1 MSSSDL
7 LYLRCYEIIIE
18 INMDI
23 TPLLSKNALSMRRSQ
38 IRELLSVA
46 TRPEI
51 ISFAGG
57 FPSPETFPVEEL
69 KGIMQDVLD
78 TEGAAALQYGGTDGV
93 LALRK
98 EIAHLYKRDENL
110 DVAPE
115 NILITTASQQ
125 ALDLICRVFID
136 PGDVIVC
143 GLPTYLAAL
152 QSVWSYQG
160 QPYGLR
166 HNDGLAEAC
175 NVLCATG
182 KKPKFLYSIPD
193 FQNPSG
199 ETMTLE
205 ERKYVVEVA
214 RKYDLLIVEDTP
226 YKNIRFSGETLPS
239 MYSMAPDRVILV
251 GTFSKTFVPGFRL
264 GWIVAG
270 HEVVD
275 RINVAKQSADLCTPV
290 FNQMVAARYLSS
302 GAYDENLKKT
312 CALYKRKKDLM
323 IKSFEEF
330 MPEGVSWTN
339 PDGGL
344 FLFLRLPE
352 QYDTRELFDLA
363 IKENVAFVLG
373 EAFHSDGSGKNT
385 MRMNFSFA
393 SDEKIVE
400 GVRRLAAAIRRLY
413 EKHGIEK

>member
-1 MSSSDL
+1 
-7 LYLRCYEIIIE
+7 
-18 INMDI
+18 MDI

-38 IRELLSVA
+38 IRDLLSVA

-57 FPSPETFPVEEL
+57 FPSPESFPVEDL
-69 KGIMQDVLD
+69 KRIMQEVLD
-78 TEGAAALQYGGTDGV
+78 KEGAAALQYGSTDGV
-93 LALRK
+93 KSLRE
-98 EIAHLYKRDENL
+98 EISRLYKRDENL
-110 DVAPE
+110 DVPVE
-115 NILITTASQQ
+115 NIMITTASQQ

-152 QSVWSYQG
+152 QSVWSYRG

-166 HNDGLAEAC
+166 HNNGLAEAC

-182 KKPKFLYSIPD
+182 KKPKFIYSIPD

-205 ERKYVVEVA
+205 ERKYVVDVA

-226 YKNIRFSGETLPS
+226 YKNIRFEGETLPS
-239 MYSMAPDRVILV
+239 MYSMAPERVIMV

-264 GWIVAG
+264 GWIVAQ
-270 HEVVD
+270 HDVIE
-275 RINVAKQSADLCTPV
+275 RIIVAKQSSDLCTPV
-290 FNQMVAARYLSS
+290 FNQMVAARYLAS
-302 GAYDENLKKT
+302 GAYDVNLKKT
-312 CALYKRKKDLM
+312 CALYKRKKNVM
-323 IKSFEEF
+323 VSSFEEF
-330 MPEGVSWTN
+330 MPKGVTWTN

-352 QYDTRELFDLA
+352 QFDTRELFDLA
-363 IKENVAFVLG
+363 IKENVAFVIG

-385 MRMNFSFA
+385 MRLNFSFA
-393 SDEKIVE
+393 SDEKIRE

-413 EKHGIEK
+413 ERYGYEV

>member
-1 MSSSDL
+1 
-7 LYLRCYEIIIE
+7 
-18 INMDI
+18 MDI

-38 IRELLSVA
+38 IRDLLSVA

-57 FPSPETFPVEEL
+57 FPSPESFPVEDL
-69 KGIMQDVLD
+69 KRIMQEVLD
-78 TEGAAALQYGGTDGV
+78 KEGAAALQYGSTDGV
-93 LALRK
+93 KALRE
-98 EIAHLYKRDENL
+98 EISRLYKRDENL
-110 DVAPE
+110 DVPVE
-115 NILITTASQQ
+115 NIMITTASQQ

-152 QSVWSYQG
+152 QSVWSYRG

-166 HNDGLAEAC
+166 HNNGLAEAC

-182 KKPKFLYSIPD
+182 KKPKFIYSIPD

-226 YKNIRFSGETLPS
+226 YKNIRFEGETLPS
-239 MYSMAPDRVILV
+239 MYSMAPDRVIMV

-264 GWIVAG
+264 GWIVAQ
-270 HEVVD
+270 HDVIE
-275 RINVAKQSADLCTPV
+275 RIIVAKQSSDLCTPV
-290 FNQMVAARYLSS
+290 FNQMVAAHYLAS
-302 GAYDENLKKT
+302 GAYDVNLKKT
-312 CALYKRKKDLM
+312 CALYKRKKNVM
-323 IKSFEEF
+323 VSSFEEF
-330 MPEGVSWTN
+330 MPKGVTWTN

-352 QYDTRELFDLA
+352 QFDTRELFDLA
-363 IKENVAFVLG
+363 IKENVAFVIG

-385 MRMNFSFA
+385 MRLNFSFA
-393 SDEKIVE
+393 SDEKIRE

-413 EKHGIEK
+413 ERYGYEV

>member
-1 MSSSDL
+1 
-7 LYLRCYEIIIE
+7 
-18 INMDI
+18 MDI
-23 TPLLSKNALSMRRSQ
+23 KPLLSNNALSMRRSQ
-38 IRELLSVA
+38 IRDLLSVA

-57 FPSPETFPVEEL
+57 FPNPATFPLEEL
-69 KGIMQDVLD
+69 KGIVQEVLEKD
-78 TEGAAALQYGGTDGV
+78 GNAALQYGSTDGIV
-93 LALRK
+93 SLRE
-98 EIAHLYKRDENL
+98 EISKLYKREENL
-110 DVAPE
+110 DIPVDH
-115 NILITTASQQ
+115 IQITTASQQ
-125 ALDLICRVFID
+125 ALDLISRVFIN
-136 PGDVIVC
+136 PGDVVVC
-143 GLPTYLAAL
+143 GLPSYLGAL
-152 QSVWSYQG
+152 QAFWSYQG

-166 HNDGLAEAC
+166 HNNGLDEAC

-205 ERKYVVEVA
+205 EREYVVDVA

-226 YKNIRFSGETLPS
+226 YKNIRFSGEKLPS
-239 MYSMAPDRVILV
+239 MYSMAPERVMML

-264 GWIVAG
+264 GWIVA
-270 HEVVD
+270 EPAILD
-275 RINVAKQSADLCTPV
+275 KINVAKQSADLCTPA
-290 FNQMVAARYLSS
+290 FSQLVAAKYLAS

-323 IKSFEEF
+323 VKSFEEF
-330 MPEGVSWTN
+330 MPEGVKWTN

-344 FLFLRLPE
+344 FLFLKLPK
-352 QYDTRELFDLA
+352 QYDTRELFDIA
-363 IKENVAFVLG
+363 IKENVAFVIG

-385 MRMNFSFA
+385 MRLNFSFA

-400 GVRRLAAAIRRLY
+400 GVKRLANAIRQLY
-413 EKHGIEK
+413 ARYGQ

>member
-1 MSSSDL
+1 
-7 LYLRCYEIIIE
+7 
-18 INMDI
+18 MDI

-38 IRELLSVA
+38 IRDLLSVA

-57 FPSPETFPVEEL
+57 FPRPESFPVEDL
-69 KGIMQDVLD
+69 KRIMQEVLD
-78 TEGAAALQYGGTDGV
+78 KEGAAALQYGSTDGV
-93 LALRK
+93 KSLRE
-98 EIAHLYKRDENL
+98 EISRLYKRDENL
-110 DVAPE
+110 DVPVE
-115 NILITTASQQ
+115 NIMITTASQQ

-152 QSVWSYQG
+152 QSVWSYRG

-166 HNDGLAEAC
+166 HNNGLAEAC

-182 KKPKFLYSIPD
+182 KKPKFIYSIPD

-205 ERKYVVEVA
+205 ERKYVVDVA
-214 RKYDLLIVEDTP
+214 HKYDLLIVEDTP
-226 YKNIRFSGETLPS
+226 YKNIRFEGETLPS
-239 MYSMAPDRVILV
+239 MYSMAPDRVIMV

-264 GWIVAG
+264 GWIVAQ
-270 HEVVD
+270 HDVIE
-275 RINVAKQSADLCTPV
+275 RIIVAKQSSDLCTPV
-290 FNQMVAARYLSS
+290 FNQMVAAHYLAS
-302 GAYDENLKKT
+302 GAYDVNLKKT
-312 CALYKRKKDLM
+312 CALYKRKKNVM
-323 IKSFEEF
+323 VSSFEEF
-330 MPEGVSWTN
+330 MPKGVTWTN

-352 QYDTRELFDLA
+352 QFDTRELFDLA
-363 IKENVAFVLG
+363 IKENVAFVIG

-385 MRMNFSFA
+385 MRLNFSFA
-393 SDEKIVE
+393 SDEKIRE

-413 EKHGIEK
+413 ERYGYED

>member
-1 MSSSDL
+1 
-7 LYLRCYEIIIE
+7 
-18 INMDI
+18 MDI

-38 IRELLSVA
+38 IRDLLSVA

-57 FPSPETFPVEEL
+57 FPSPESFPVEDL
-69 KGIMQDVLD
+69 KRIMQEVLD
-78 TEGAAALQYGGTDGV
+78 KEGAAALQYGSTDGV
-93 LALRK
+93 KSLRE
-98 EIAHLYKRDENL
+98 EISRLYKRDENL
-110 DVAPE
+110 DVPVE
-115 NILITTASQQ
+115 NIMITTASQQ

-152 QSVWSYQG
+152 QSVWSYRG

-166 HNDGLAEAC
+166 HNNGLAEAC

-182 KKPKFLYSIPD
+182 KKPKFIYSIPD

-205 ERKYVVEVA
+205 ERKYVVDVA

-226 YKNIRFSGETLPS
+226 YKNIRFEGETLPS
-239 MYSMAPDRVILV
+239 MYSMAPERVIMV

-264 GWIVAG
+264 GWIVAQ
-270 HEVVD
+270 HDVIE
-275 RINVAKQSADLCTPV
+275 RIIVAKQSSDLCTPV
-290 FNQMVAARYLSS
+290 FNQMVAAHYLAS
-302 GAYDENLKKT
+302 GAYDVNLKKT
-312 CALYKRKKDLM
+312 CALYKRKKNVM
-323 IKSFEEF
+323 VSSFEEF
-330 MPEGVSWTN
+330 MPKGVTWTN

-352 QYDTRELFDLA
+352 QFDTRELFDLA
-363 IKENVAFVLG
+363 IKENVAFVIG

-385 MRMNFSFA
+385 MRLNFSFA
-393 SDEKIVE
+393 SDEKIRE

-413 EKHGIEK
+413 ERYGYEG

>member
-1 MSSSDL
+1 
-7 LYLRCYEIIIE
+7 
-18 INMDI
+18 MDI

-38 IRELLSVA
+38 IRDLLSVA

-57 FPSPETFPVEEL
+57 FPSPESFPVEDL
-69 KGIMQDVLD
+69 KRIMQEVLD
-78 TEGAAALQYGGTDGV
+78 KEGAAALQYGSTDGV
-93 LALRK
+93 KSLRE
-98 EIAHLYKRDENL
+98 EISRLYKRDENL
-110 DVAPE
+110 DVPVE
-115 NILITTASQQ
+115 NIMITTASQQ
-125 ALDLICRVFID
+125 ALDLICRIFID

-152 QSVWSYQG
+152 QSVWSYRG

-166 HNDGLAEAC
+166 HNNGLAEAC

-182 KKPKFLYSIPD
+182 KKPKFIYSIPD

-205 ERKYVVEVA
+205 ERKYVVDVA

-226 YKNIRFSGETLPS
+226 YKNIRFEGETLPS
-239 MYSMAPDRVILV
+239 MYSMAPERVIMV

-264 GWIVAG
+264 GWIVAQ
-270 HEVVD
+270 HDVIE
-275 RINVAKQSADLCTPV
+275 RIIVAKQSSDLCTPV
-290 FNQMVAARYLSS
+290 FNQMVAARYLAS
-302 GAYDENLKKT
+302 GAYDVNLKKT
-312 CALYKRKKDLM
+312 CALYKRKKNVM
-323 IKSFEEF
+323 VSSFEEF
-330 MPEGVSWTN
+330 MPKGVTWTN

-352 QYDTRELFDLA
+352 QFDTRELFDLA
-363 IKENVAFVLG
+363 IKENVAFVIG

-385 MRMNFSFA
+385 MRLNFSFA
-393 SDEKIVE
+393 SDEKIRE
-400 GVRRLAAAIRRLY
+400 GVRRLAAAIHRLY
-413 EKHGIEK
+413 ERYGYEV

>member
-1 MSSSDL
+1 
-7 LYLRCYEIIIE
+7 
-18 INMDI
+18 MDI

-38 IRELLSVA
+38 IRDLLSVA

-57 FPSPETFPVEEL
+57 FPSPESFPVEDL
-69 KGIMQDVLD
+69 KRIMQEVLD
-78 TEGAAALQYGGTDGV
+78 KEGAAALQYGSTDGV
-93 LALRK
+93 KSLRE
-98 EIAHLYKRDENL
+98 EISRLYKRDENL
-110 DVAPE
+110 DVPVE
-115 NILITTASQQ
+115 NIMITTASQQ

-152 QSVWSYQG
+152 QSVWSYRG

-166 HNDGLAEAC
+166 HNNGLAEAC

-182 KKPKFLYSIPD
+182 KKPKFIYSIPD

-226 YKNIRFSGETLPS
+226 YKNIRFEGETLPS
-239 MYSMAPDRVILV
+239 MYSMAPERVIMV

-264 GWIVAG
+264 GWIVAQ
-270 HEVVD
+270 HDVIE
-275 RINVAKQSADLCTPV
+275 RIIVAKQSSDLCTPV
-290 FNQMVAARYLSS
+290 FNQMVAAHYLAS
-302 GAYDENLKKT
+302 GAYDVNLKKT
-312 CALYKRKKDLM
+312 CALYKRKKNVM
-323 IKSFEEF
+323 VSSFEEF
-330 MPEGVSWTN
+330 MPKGVTWTN

-352 QYDTRELFDLA
+352 QFDTRELFDLA
-363 IKENVAFVLG
+363 IKENVAFVIG

-385 MRMNFSFA
+385 MRLNFSFA
-393 SDEKIVE
+393 SDEKIRE

-413 EKHGIEK
+413 ERYGYEG

>member
-1 MSSSDL
+1 
-7 LYLRCYEIIIE
+7 
-18 INMDI
+18 MDI

-38 IRELLSVA
+38 IRDLLSVA

-57 FPSPETFPVEEL
+57 FPSPESFPVEDL
-69 KGIMQDVLD
+69 KRIMQEVLD
-78 TEGAAALQYGGTDGV
+78 KEGAAALQYGSTDGV
-93 LALRK
+93 KSLRE
-98 EIAHLYKRDENL
+98 EISRLYKRDENL
-110 DVAPE
+110 DVPVE
-115 NILITTASQQ
+115 NIMITTASQQ

-152 QSVWSYQG
+152 QSVWSYRG

-166 HNDGLAEAC
+166 HNNGLAEAC

-182 KKPKFLYSIPD
+182 KKPKFIYSIPD

-226 YKNIRFSGETLPS
+226 YKNIRFEGETLPS
-239 MYSMAPDRVILV
+239 MYSMAPERVIMV

-264 GWIVAG
+264 GWIVAQ
-270 HEVVD
+270 HDVIE
-275 RINVAKQSADLCTPV
+275 RIIVAKQSSDLCTPV
-290 FNQMVAARYLSS
+290 FNQMVAAHYLAS
-302 GAYDENLKKT
+302 GAYDVNLKKT
-312 CALYKRKKDLM
+312 CALYKRKKNVM
-323 IKSFEEF
+323 VSSFEEF
-330 MPEGVSWTN
+330 MPNGVTWTN

-352 QYDTRELFDLA
+352 QFDTRELFDLA
-363 IKENVAFVLG
+363 IKENVAFVIG

-385 MRMNFSFA
+385 MRLNFSFA
-393 SDEKIVE
+393 SDEKIRE

-413 EKHGIEK
+413 ERYGYEG

>member
-1 MSSSDL
+1 
-7 LYLRCYEIIIE
+7 
-18 INMDI
+18 MDI

-38 IRELLSVA
+38 IRDLLSVA

-57 FPSPETFPVEEL
+57 FPSPESFPVEDL
-69 KGIMQDVLD
+69 KRIMQEVLD
-78 TEGAAALQYGGTDGV
+78 KEGAAALQYGSTDGV
-93 LALRK
+93 KSLRE
-98 EIAHLYKRDENL
+98 EISRLYKRDENL
-110 DVAPE
+110 DVPAE
-115 NILITTASQQ
+115 NIMITTASQQ
-125 ALDLICRVFID
+125 ALDLICRIFID

-152 QSVWSYQG
+152 QSVWSYRG

-166 HNDGLAEAC
+166 HNNGLAEAC

-182 KKPKFLYSIPD
+182 KKPKFIYSIPD

-205 ERKYVVEVA
+205 ERKYVVDVA

-226 YKNIRFSGETLPS
+226 YKNIRFEGETLPS
-239 MYSMAPDRVILV
+239 MYSMAPDRVIMV

-264 GWIVAG
+264 GWIVAQ
-270 HEVVD
+270 HDVIE
-275 RINVAKQSADLCTPV
+275 RIIVAKQSSDLCTPV
-290 FNQMVAARYLSS
+290 FNQMVAARYLAS
-302 GAYDENLKKT
+302 GAYDVNLKKT
-312 CALYKRKKDLM
+312 CALYKRKKNVM
-323 IKSFEEF
+323 ISSFEEF
-330 MPEGVSWTN
+330 MPKGVTWTN

-352 QYDTRELFDLA
+352 QFDTRELFDLA
-363 IKENVAFVLG
+363 IKENVAFVIG

-385 MRMNFSFA
+385 MRLNFSFA
-393 SDEKIVE
+393 SDEKIRE

-413 EKHGIEK
+413 ERYGYEG

>member
-1 MSSSDL
+1 
-7 LYLRCYEIIIE
+7 
-18 INMDI
+18 MDI

-38 IRELLSVA
+38 IRDLLSVA

-57 FPSPETFPVEEL
+57 FPSPESFPLEDL
-69 KGIMQDVLD
+69 KRIMQEVLD
-78 TEGAAALQYGGTDGV
+78 NEGAAALQYGSTDGV
-93 LALRK
+93 VALRQ
-98 EIAHLYKRDENL
+98 EISRLYKRDENL
-110 DVAPE
+110 DVPVE
-115 NILITTASQQ
+115 NIMITTASQQ
-125 ALDLICRVFID
+125 ALDLICRIFID

-182 KKPKFLYSIPD
+182 KKPKFIYSIPD

-214 RKYDLLIVEDTP
+214 RKYDLIIVEDTP
-226 YKNIRFSGETLPS
+226 YKNIRFSGESLPS
-239 MYSMAPDRVILV
+239 MYSMAPERVIMV

-264 GWIVAG
+264 GWIVANRDII
-270 HEVVD
+270 D
-275 RINVAKQSADLCTPV
+275 RVIVAKQSSDLCTPV

-302 GAYDENLKKT
+302 GAYDVNLKKT
-312 CALYKRKKDLM
+312 CALYKRKKEVRVH
-323 IKSFEEF
+323 SFEEF
-330 MPEGVSWTN
+330 MPKGVTWTN
-339 PDGGL
+339 PAGGL
-344 FLFLRLPE
+344 FLFLKLPE
-352 QYDTRELFDLA
+352 QFDTRELFDLA
-363 IKENVAFVLG
+363 IKENVAFVIG

-385 MRMNFSFA
+385 MRLNFSFA
-393 SDEKIVE
+393 SDEKIRE

-413 EKHGIEK
+413 DRYGIEA

>member
-1 MSSSDL
+1 
-7 LYLRCYEIIIE
+7 
-18 INMDI
+18 MDI
-23 TPLLSKNALSMRRSQ
+23 QPLLSQNALSMRRSQ
-38 IRELLSVA
+38 IRDLLSVA

-57 FPSPETFPVEEL
+57 FPSPETFPVEDL
-69 KGIMQDVLD
+69 KKIMQEVLD
-78 TEGAAALQYGGTDGV
+78 TEGAAALQYGSTEGV
-93 LALRK
+93 KVLRE
-98 EIAHLYKRDENL
+98 EISRLYKRDENL
-110 DVAPE
+110 DVPVE
-115 NILITTASQQ
+115 NIMITTASQQ
-125 ALDLICRVFID
+125 ALDLVCRIFID

-182 KKPKFLYSIPD
+182 KRPKFIYSIPD

-205 ERKYVVEVA
+205 ERQYVVDVA
-214 RKYDLLIVEDTP
+214 RKYDLVIVEDTP

-239 MYSMAPDRVILV
+239 MYSMAPERVIMV

-264 GWIVAG
+264 GWIVAN
-270 HEVVD
+270 HDIIERV
-275 RINVAKQSADLCTPV
+275 IVAKQSSDLCTPV
-290 FNQMVAARYLSS
+290 FNQMVAAKYLSS
-302 GAYDENLKKT
+302 GAYDINLKKT
-312 CALYKRKKDLM
+312 CALYKRKKEVM
-323 IKSFEEF
+323 VNSFEEF
-330 MPEGVSWTN
+330 MPKGVTWTN

-352 QYDTRELFDLA
+352 QFDTRELFDLA
-363 IKENVAFVLG
+363 IKENVAFVIG

-385 MRMNFSFA
+385 MRLNFSFA
-393 SDEKIVE
+393 SDDKIRE
-400 GVRRLAAAIRRLY
+400 GVKRLANAIRKLY
-413 EKHGIEK
+413 EKYGI

>member
-1 MSSSDL
+1 
-7 LYLRCYEIIIE
+7 
-18 INMDI
+18 MDI
-23 TPLLSKNALSMRRSQ
+23 KPLLSTNARHMRRSQ
-38 IRELLSVA
+38 IRDLLSVA

-57 FPSPETFPVEEL
+57 FPSPESFPVEDL
-69 KGIMQDVLD
+69 KRIMQEVLD
-78 TEGAAALQYGGTDGV
+78 KEGHAALQYGGTDGV
-93 LALRK
+93 VSLRE
-98 EIAHLYKRDENL
+98 EISKLYKRDENL
-110 DVAPE
+110 DVPVE

-125 ALDLICRVFID
+125 ALDLICRIFID

-182 KKPKFLYSIPD
+182 KKPKFIYSIPD

-205 ERKYVVEVA
+205 ERKYVVDVA

-226 YKNIRFSGETLPS
+226 YKNIRFNGETLPS
-239 MYSMAPDRVILV
+239 MYSMAPERVIMV

-264 GWIVAG
+264 GWIVAER
-270 HEVVD
+270 EVIERV
-275 RINVAKQSADLCTPV
+275 IVAKQSSDLCTPV

-302 GAYDENLKKT
+302 GAYDVNLKKT
-312 CALYKRKKDLM
+312 CALYKRKKEVM
-323 IKSFEEF
+323 VSSFEEF
-330 MPEGVSWTN
+330 MPKGVTWTN

-344 FLFLRLPE
+344 FLFLKLPE
-352 QYDTRELFDLA
+352 QFDTRELFDLA
-363 IKENVAFVLG
+363 IKENVAFVIG

-385 MRMNFSFA
+385 MRLNFSFA
-393 SDEKIVE
+393 SDEKIRE
-400 GVRRLAAAIRRLY
+400 GVRRLASAIRKLY
-413 EKHGIEK
+413 GKYGIEG

>member
-1 MSSSDL
+1 
-7 LYLRCYEIIIE
+7 
-18 INMDI
+18 MDI

-38 IRELLSVA
+38 IRDLLSVA

-57 FPSPETFPVEEL
+57 FPSPESFPVEDL
-69 KGIMQDVLD
+69 KRIMQEVLD
-78 TEGAAALQYGGTDGV
+78 KEGAAALQYGSTDGV
-93 LALRK
+93 KALRE
-98 EIAHLYKRDENL
+98 EISRLYKRDENL
-110 DVAPE
+110 DVPVE
-115 NILITTASQQ
+115 NIMITTASQQ
-125 ALDLICRVFID
+125 ALDLICRIFID

-152 QSVWSYQG
+152 QSVWSYRG

-166 HNDGLAEAC
+166 HNNGLAEAC

-182 KKPKFLYSIPD
+182 KKPKFIYSIPD

-205 ERKYVVEVA
+205 ERKYVVDVA

-226 YKNIRFSGETLPS
+226 YKNIRFEGETLPS
-239 MYSMAPDRVILV
+239 MYSMAPERVIMV

-264 GWIVAG
+264 GWIVAQ
-270 HEVVD
+270 HDVIE
-275 RINVAKQSADLCTPV
+275 RIIVAKQSSDLCTPV
-290 FNQMVAARYLSS
+290 FNQMVAAHYLAS
-302 GAYDENLKKT
+302 GAYDVNLKKT
-312 CALYKRKKDLM
+312 CALYKRKKNVM
-323 IKSFEEF
+323 VSSFEEF
-330 MPEGVSWTN
+330 MPKGVTWTN

-352 QYDTRELFDLA
+352 QFDTRELFDLA
-363 IKENVAFVLG
+363 IKENVAFVIG

-385 MRMNFSFA
+385 MRLNFSFA
-393 SDEKIVE
+393 SDEKIRE

-413 EKHGIEK
+413 ERYGYEV

>member
-1 MSSSDL
+1 
-7 LYLRCYEIIIE
+7 
-18 INMDI
+18 MDI

-38 IRELLSVA
+38 IRDLLSVA

-57 FPSPETFPVEEL
+57 FPSPESFPVEDL
-69 KGIMQDVLD
+69 KRIMQEVLD
-78 TEGAAALQYGGTDGV
+78 KEGAAALQYGSTDGV
-93 LALRK
+93 KSLRE
-98 EIAHLYKRDENL
+98 EISRLYKRDENL
-110 DVAPE
+110 DVPVE
-115 NILITTASQQ
+115 NIMITTASQQ

-152 QSVWSYQG
+152 QSVWSYRG

-166 HNDGLAEAC
+166 HNNGLAEAC

-182 KKPKFLYSIPD
+182 KKPKFIYSIPD

-205 ERKYVVEVA
+205 ERKYVVDVA

-226 YKNIRFSGETLPS
+226 YKNIRFEGETLPS
-239 MYSMAPDRVILV
+239 MYSMAPDRVIMV

-264 GWIVAG
+264 GWIVAQ
-270 HEVVD
+270 HDVIE
-275 RINVAKQSADLCTPV
+275 RIIVAKQSSDLCTPV
-290 FNQMVAARYLSS
+290 FNQMVAARYLAS
-302 GAYDENLKKT
+302 GAYDVNLKKT
-312 CALYKRKKDLM
+312 CALYKRKKNVM
-323 IKSFEEF
+323 VSAFEEF
-330 MPEGVSWTN
+330 MPKGVTWTN

-352 QYDTRELFDLA
+352 QFDTRELFDLA
-363 IKENVAFVLG
+363 IKENVAFVIG

-385 MRMNFSFA
+385 MRLNFSFA
-393 SDEKIVE
+393 SDEKIRE

-413 EKHGIEK
+413 ERYGYEG

>member
-1 MSSSDL
+1 
-7 LYLRCYEIIIE
+7 
-18 INMDI
+18 MDI

-38 IRELLSVA
+38 IRDLLSVA

-57 FPSPETFPVEEL
+57 FPSPESFPVEDL
-69 KGIMQDVLD
+69 KRIMQEVLD
-78 TEGAAALQYGGTDGV
+78 KEGAAALQYGSTDGV
-93 LALRK
+93 KALRE
-98 EIAHLYKRDENL
+98 EISRLYKRDENL
-110 DVAPE
+110 DVPVE
-115 NILITTASQQ
+115 NIMITTASQQ

-152 QSVWSYQG
+152 QSVWSYRG

-166 HNDGLAEAC
+166 HNNGLAEAC

-182 KKPKFLYSIPD
+182 KKPKFIYSIPD

-205 ERKYVVEVA
+205 ERKYVVDVA

-226 YKNIRFSGETLPS
+226 YKNIRFEGETLPS
-239 MYSMAPDRVILV
+239 MYSMAPDRVIMV

-264 GWIVAG
+264 GWIVAQ
-270 HEVVD
+270 HDVIE
-275 RINVAKQSADLCTPV
+275 RIIVAKQSSDLCTPV
-290 FNQMVAARYLSS
+290 FNQMVAAHYLAS
-302 GAYDENLKKT
+302 GAYDVNLKKT
-312 CALYKRKKDLM
+312 CALYKRKKNVM
-323 IKSFEEF
+323 VSSFEEF
-330 MPEGVSWTN
+330 MPKGVTWTN

-352 QYDTRELFDLA
+352 QFDTRELFDLA
-363 IKENVAFVLG
+363 IKENVAFVIG

-385 MRMNFSFA
+385 MRLNFSFA
-393 SDEKIVE
+393 SDEKIRE

-413 EKHGIEK
+413 ERYGYEV

>member
-1 MSSSDL
+1 
-7 LYLRCYEIIIE
+7 
-18 INMDI
+18 MDI

-38 IRELLSVA
+38 IRDLLSVA

-57 FPSPETFPVEEL
+57 FPSPESFPVEDL
-69 KGIMQDVLD
+69 KRIMQEVLD
-78 TEGAAALQYGGTDGV
+78 KEGAAALQYGSTDGV
-93 LALRK
+93 KSLRE
-98 EIAHLYKRDENL
+98 EISRLYKRDENL
-110 DVAPE
+110 DVPVE
-115 NILITTASQQ
+115 NIMITTASQQ
-125 ALDLICRVFID
+125 ALDLICRIFID

-152 QSVWSYQG
+152 QSVWSYRG

-166 HNDGLAEAC
+166 HNNGLAEAC

-182 KKPKFLYSIPD
+182 KKPKFIYSIPD

-205 ERKYVVEVA
+205 ERKYVVDVA

-226 YKNIRFSGETLPS
+226 YKNIRFEGETLPS
-239 MYSMAPDRVILV
+239 MYSMAPERVIMV

-264 GWIVAG
+264 GWIVAQ
-270 HEVVD
+270 HDVIERV
-275 RINVAKQSADLCTPV
+275 IVAKQSSDLCTPV
-290 FNQMVAARYLSS
+290 FNQMVAARYLAS
-302 GAYDENLKKT
+302 GAYDVNLKKT
-312 CALYKRKKDLM
+312 CALYKRKKNVM
-323 IKSFEEF
+323 VSAFEEF
-330 MPEGVSWTN
+330 MPKGVTWTN

-352 QYDTRELFDLA
+352 QFDTRELFDLA
-363 IKENVAFVLG
+363 IKENVAFVIG

-385 MRMNFSFA
+385 MRLNFSFA
-393 SDEKIVE
+393 SDEKIRE

-413 EKHGIEK
+413 ERYGYEG

>member
-1 MSSSDL
+1 
-7 LYLRCYEIIIE
+7 
-18 INMDI
+18 MDI

-38 IRELLSVA
+38 IRDLLSVA

-57 FPSPETFPVEEL
+57 FPSPESFPVEDL
-69 KGIMQDVLD
+69 KRIMQEVLD
-78 TEGAAALQYGGTDGV
+78 KEGAAALQYGSTDGV
-93 LALRK
+93 KSLRE
-98 EIAHLYKRDENL
+98 EISRLYKRDENL
-110 DVAPE
+110 DVPVE
-115 NILITTASQQ
+115 NIMITTASQQ

-152 QSVWSYQG
+152 QSVWSYRG

-166 HNDGLAEAC
+166 HNNGLAEAC

-182 KKPKFLYSIPD
+182 KKPKFIYSIPD

-205 ERKYVVEVA
+205 ERKYVVDVA

-226 YKNIRFSGETLPS
+226 YKNIRFEGETLPS
-239 MYSMAPDRVILV
+239 MYSMAPDRVIMV

-264 GWIVAG
+264 GWIVAQ
-270 HEVVD
+270 HDVIERV
-275 RINVAKQSADLCTPV
+275 IVAKQSSDLCTPV
-290 FNQMVAARYLSS
+290 FNQMVAARYLAS
-302 GAYDENLKKT
+302 GAYDVNLKKT
-312 CALYKRKKDLM
+312 CALYKRKKNVM
-323 IKSFEEF
+323 VSAFEEF
-330 MPEGVSWTN
+330 MPKGVTWTN

-352 QYDTRELFDLA
+352 QFDTRELFDLA
-363 IKENVAFVLG
+363 IKENVAFVIG

-385 MRMNFSFA
+385 MRLNFSFA
-393 SDEKIVE
+393 SDEKIRE

-413 EKHGIEK
+413 ERYGYEV

>member
-1 MSSSDL
+1 
-7 LYLRCYEIIIE
+7 
-18 INMDI
+18 MDI

-38 IRELLSVA
+38 IRDLLSVA

-57 FPSPETFPVEEL
+57 FPSPESFPVEDL
-69 KGIMQDVLD
+69 KRIMQEVLD
-78 TEGAAALQYGGTDGV
+78 KEGAAALQYGSTDGV
-93 LALRK
+93 KSLRE
-98 EIAHLYKRDENL
+98 EISRLYKRDENL
-110 DVAPE
+110 DVPVE
-115 NILITTASQQ
+115 NIMITTASQQ
-125 ALDLICRVFID
+125 ALDLICRIFID

-152 QSVWSYQG
+152 QSVWSYRG

-166 HNDGLAEAC
+166 HNNGLAEAC

-182 KKPKFLYSIPD
+182 KKPKFIYSIPD

-205 ERKYVVEVA
+205 ERKYVVDVA

-226 YKNIRFSGETLPS
+226 YKNIRFEGETLPS
-239 MYSMAPDRVILV
+239 MYSMAPDRVVMV

-264 GWIVAG
+264 GWIVAQ
-270 HEVVD
+270 HDVIE
-275 RINVAKQSADLCTPV
+275 RIIVAKQSSDLCTPV
-290 FNQMVAARYLSS
+290 FNQMVAAHYLAS
-302 GAYDENLKKT
+302 GAYDVNLKKT
-312 CALYKRKKDLM
+312 CALYKRKKNVM
-323 IKSFEEF
+323 VSSFEEF
-330 MPEGVSWTN
+330 MPKGVTWTN

-352 QYDTRELFDLA
+352 QFDTRELFDLA
-363 IKENVAFVLG
+363 IKENVAFVIG

-385 MRMNFSFA
+385 MRLNFSFA
-393 SDEKIVE
+393 SDEKIRE

-413 EKHGIEK
+413 ERYGYEV

>member
-1 MSSSDL
+1 
-7 LYLRCYEIIIE
+7 
-18 INMDI
+18 MDI

-38 IRELLSVA
+38 IRDLLSVA

-57 FPSPETFPVEEL
+57 FPSPESFPVEDL
-69 KGIMQDVLD
+69 KRIMQEVLD
-78 TEGAAALQYGGTDGV
+78 KEGAAALQYGSTDGV
-93 LALRK
+93 KALRE
-98 EIAHLYKRDENL
+98 EISRLYKRDENL
-110 DVAPE
+110 DVPVE
-115 NILITTASQQ
+115 NIMITTASQQ

-152 QSVWSYQG
+152 QSVWSYRG

-166 HNDGLAEAC
+166 HNNGLAEAC

-182 KKPKFLYSIPD
+182 KKPKFIYSIPD

-205 ERKYVVEVA
+205 ERKYVVDVA

-226 YKNIRFSGETLPS
+226 YKNIRFEGETLPS
-239 MYSMAPDRVILV
+239 MYSMAPERVIMV

-264 GWIVAG
+264 GWIVAQ
-270 HEVVD
+270 HDVIE
-275 RINVAKQSADLCTPV
+275 RIIVAKQSSDLCTPV
-290 FNQMVAARYLSS
+290 FNQMVAAHYLAS
-302 GAYDENLKKT
+302 GAYDVNLKKT
-312 CALYKRKKDLM
+312 CALYKRKKNVM
-323 IKSFEEF
+323 VSSFEEF
-330 MPEGVSWTN
+330 MPKGVTWTN

-352 QYDTRELFDLA
+352 QFDTRELFDLA
-363 IKENVAFVLG
+363 IKENVAFVIG

-385 MRMNFSFA
+385 MRLNFSFA
-393 SDEKIVE
+393 SDEKIRE

-413 EKHGIEK
+413 ERYGYEG

>member
-1 MSSSDL
+1 
-7 LYLRCYEIIIE
+7 
-18 INMDI
+18 MDI

-38 IRELLSVA
+38 IRDLLSVA

-57 FPSPETFPVEEL
+57 FPSPESFPVEDL
-69 KGIMQDVLD
+69 KRIMQEVLD
-78 TEGAAALQYGGTDGV
+78 KEGAAALQYGSTDGV
-93 LALRK
+93 KALRE
-98 EIAHLYKRDENL
+98 EISRLYKRDENL
-110 DVAPE
+110 DVPVE
-115 NILITTASQQ
+115 NIMITTASQQ
-125 ALDLICRVFID
+125 ALDLICRIFID

-152 QSVWSYQG
+152 QSVWSYRG

-166 HNDGLAEAC
+166 HNNGLAEAC

-182 KKPKFLYSIPD
+182 KKPKFIYSIPD

-205 ERKYVVEVA
+205 ERKYVVDVA

-226 YKNIRFSGETLPS
+226 YKNIRFEGETLPS
-239 MYSMAPDRVILV
+239 MYSMAPERVIMV

-264 GWIVAG
+264 GWIVAQ
-270 HEVVD
+270 HDVIE
-275 RINVAKQSADLCTPV
+275 RIIVAKQSSDLCTPV
-290 FNQMVAARYLSS
+290 FNQMVAAHYLAS
-302 GAYDENLKKT
+302 GAYDVNLKKT
-312 CALYKRKKDLM
+312 CALYKRKKNVM
-323 IKSFEEF
+323 VSAFEEF
-330 MPEGVSWTN
+330 MPKGVTWTN

-352 QYDTRELFDLA
+352 QFDTRELFDLA
-363 IKENVAFVLG
+363 IKENVAFVIG

-385 MRMNFSFA
+385 MRLNFSFA
-393 SDEKIVE
+393 SDEKIRE

-413 EKHGIEK
+413 ERYGYED

>member
-1 MSSSDL
+1 
-7 LYLRCYEIIIE
+7 
-18 INMDI
+18 MDI

-38 IRELLSVA
+38 IRDLLSVA

-57 FPSPETFPVEEL
+57 FPSPESFPVEDL
-69 KGIMQDVLD
+69 KRIMQEVLD
-78 TEGAAALQYGGTDGV
+78 KEGAAALQYGSTDGV
-93 LALRK
+93 KSLRE
-98 EIAHLYKRDENL
+98 EISRLYKRDENL
-110 DVAPE
+110 DVPVE
-115 NILITTASQQ
+115 NIMITTASQQ

-152 QSVWSYQG
+152 QSVWSYRG

-166 HNDGLAEAC
+166 HNNGLAEAC

-182 KKPKFLYSIPD
+182 KKPKFIYSIPD

-205 ERKYVVEVA
+205 ERKYVVDVA

-226 YKNIRFSGETLPS
+226 YKNIRFEGETLPS
-239 MYSMAPDRVILV
+239 MYSMAPDRVIMV

-264 GWIVAG
+264 GWIVAQ
-270 HEVVD
+270 HDVIE
-275 RINVAKQSADLCTPV
+275 RIIVAKQSSDLCTPV
-290 FNQMVAARYLSS
+290 FNQMVAAHYLAS
-302 GAYDENLKKT
+302 GAYDVNLKKT
-312 CALYKRKKDLM
+312 CALYKRKKNVM
-323 IKSFEEF
+323 VSAFEEF
-330 MPEGVSWTN
+330 MPKGVTWTN

-352 QYDTRELFDLA
+352 QFDTRELFDLA
-363 IKENVAFVLG
+363 IKENVAFVIG

-385 MRMNFSFA
+385 MRLNFSFA
-393 SDEKIVE
+393 SDEKIRE

-413 EKHGIEK
+413 ERYGYEG

>member
-1 MSSSDL
+1 
-7 LYLRCYEIIIE
+7 
-18 INMDI
+18 MDI

-38 IRELLSVA
+38 IRDLLSVA

-57 FPSPETFPVEEL
+57 FPSPESFPVEDL
-69 KGIMQDVLD
+69 KRIMQEVLD
-78 TEGAAALQYGGTDGV
+78 KEGAAALQYGSTDGV
-93 LALRK
+93 KSLRE
-98 EIAHLYKRDENL
+98 EISRLYKRDENL
-110 DVAPE
+110 DVPVE
-115 NILITTASQQ
+115 NIMITTASQQ
-125 ALDLICRVFID
+125 ALDLICRIFID

-152 QSVWSYQG
+152 QSVWSYRG

-166 HNDGLAEAC
+166 HNNGLAEAC

-182 KKPKFLYSIPD
+182 KKPKFIYSIPD

-205 ERKYVVEVA
+205 ERKYVVDVA

-226 YKNIRFSGETLPS
+226 YKNIRFEGETLPS
-239 MYSMAPDRVILV
+239 MYSMAPERVIMV

-264 GWIVAG
+264 GWIVAQ
-270 HEVVD
+270 HDVIE
-275 RINVAKQSADLCTPV
+275 RIIVAKQSSDLCTPV
-290 FNQMVAARYLSS
+290 FNQMVAARYLAS
-302 GAYDENLKKT
+302 GAYDVNLKKT
-312 CALYKRKKDLM
+312 CALYKRKKNVM
-323 IKSFEEF
+323 VSSFEEF
-330 MPEGVSWTN
+330 MPKGVTWTN

-344 FLFLRLPE
+344 FLVLRLPE
-352 QYDTRELFDLA
+352 QFDTRELFDLA
-363 IKENVAFVLG
+363 IKENVAFVIG

-385 MRMNFSFA
+385 MRLNFSFA
-393 SDEKIVE
+393 SDEKIRE

-413 EKHGIEK
+413 ERYGYEV

>member
-1 MSSSDL
+1 
-7 LYLRCYEIIIE
+7 
-18 INMDI
+18 MDI

-38 IRELLSVA
+38 IRDLLSVA

-57 FPSPETFPVEEL
+57 FPSPESFPVEDL
-69 KGIMQDVLD
+69 KRIMQEVLD
-78 TEGAAALQYGGTDGV
+78 KEGAAALQYGSTDGV
-93 LALRK
+93 KSLRE
-98 EIAHLYKRDENL
+98 EISRLYKRDENL
-110 DVAPE
+110 DVPVE
-115 NILITTASQQ
+115 NIMITTASQQ
-125 ALDLICRVFID
+125 ALDLICRIFID

-152 QSVWSYQG
+152 QSVWSYRG

-166 HNDGLAEAC
+166 HNNGLAEAC

-182 KKPKFLYSIPD
+182 KKPKFIYSIPD

-205 ERKYVVEVA
+205 ERKYVVDVA

-226 YKNIRFSGETLPS
+226 YKNIRFEGETLPS
-239 MYSMAPDRVILV
+239 MYSMAPERVIMV

-264 GWIVAG
+264 GWIVAQ
-270 HEVVD
+270 HDVIE
-275 RINVAKQSADLCTPV
+275 RIIVAKQSSDLCTPV
-290 FNQMVAARYLSS
+290 FNQMVAAHYLAS
-302 GAYDENLKKT
+302 GAYDVNLKKT
-312 CALYKRKKDLM
+312 CALYKRKKNVM
-323 IKSFEEF
+323 VSSFEEF
-330 MPEGVSWTN
+330 MPKGVTWTN

-352 QYDTRELFDLA
+352 QFDTRELFDLA
-363 IKENVAFVLG
+363 IKENVAFVIG

-385 MRMNFSFA
+385 MRLNFSFA
-393 SDEKIVE
+393 SDEKIRE

-413 EKHGIEK
+413 ERYGYEG

>member
-1 MSSSDL
+1 
-7 LYLRCYEIIIE
+7 
-18 INMDI
+18 MDI

-38 IRELLSVA
+38 IRDLLSVA

-57 FPSPETFPVEEL
+57 FPSPESFPVEDL
-69 KGIMQDVLD
+69 KRIMQEVLD
-78 TEGAAALQYGGTDGV
+78 KEGAAALQYGSTDGV
-93 LALRK
+93 KSLRE
-98 EIAHLYKRDENL
+98 EISRLYKRDENL
-110 DVAPE
+110 DVPVE
-115 NILITTASQQ
+115 NIMITTASQQ
-125 ALDLICRVFID
+125 ALDLICRIFID

-152 QSVWSYQG
+152 QSFWSYRG

-166 HNDGLAEAC
+166 HNNGLAEAC

-182 KKPKFLYSIPD
+182 KKPKFIYSIPD

-205 ERKYVVEVA
+205 ERKYVVDVA

-226 YKNIRFSGETLPS
+226 YKNIRFEGETLPS
-239 MYSMAPDRVILV
+239 MYSMAPDRVIMV

-264 GWIVAG
+264 GWIVAQ
-270 HEVVD
+270 HDVIE
-275 RINVAKQSADLCTPV
+275 RIIVAKQSSDLCTPV
-290 FNQMVAARYLSS
+290 FNQMVAARYLAS
-302 GAYDENLKKT
+302 GAYDVNLKKT
-312 CALYKRKKDLM
+312 CALYKRKKNVM
-323 IKSFEEF
+323 VSSFEEF
-330 MPEGVSWTN
+330 MPKGVTWTN

-352 QYDTRELFDLA
+352 QFDTRELFDLA
-363 IKENVAFVLG
+363 IKENVAFVIG

-385 MRMNFSFA
+385 MRLNFSFA
-393 SDEKIVE
+393 SDEKIRE

-413 EKHGIEK
+413 ERYGYEV